1 MKRYARYVAAGVA
14 AAALAA
20 GLAACGGSNSK
31 AESTSTSSASAT
43 AAWADSL
50 CGALVT
56 WGTAVKASVPKA
68 GSGKLTVDTLK
79 QSATAI
85 ADANDTLA
93 SDIDDLGKPPTP
105 GAEKAKAAAQHLS
118 DELRSVDKEITDAA
132 SSISGPSDVLPAVS
146 KITASLSAMGNDLK
160 TAGTKFESA
169 AGDKNWQKAFSESS
183 SCQKLS
189 SSSG

>member
-1 MKRYARYVAAGVA
+1 MKRYTRYAAAGVA

-20 GLAACGGSNSK
+20 GLASCGGSSSK
-31 AESTSTSSASAT
+31 PESTSTSSASAT
-43 AAWADSL
+43 AAWADDF
-50 CGALVT
+50 CGAFLT
-56 WGTAVKASVPKA
+56 WRTSVKETVQKT
-68 GSGKLTVDTLK
+68 GSGNLTAETLK

-85 ADANDTLA
+85 ADANDELA

-118 DELRSVDKEITDAA
+118 DELRSAGKKITDAT

-146 KITASLSAMGNDLK
+146 TITASLTAMADDLK
-160 TAGTKFESA
+160 TVGGKFESA
-169 AGDKNWQKAFSESS
+169 AGDKNWQKAFSDSS

>member
-1 MKRYARYVAAGVA
+1 MKRYARYAAAGAA

-20 GLAACGGSNSK
+20 GLASCGGSSSK
-31 AESTSTSSASAT
+31 SESTSTSSASAT
-43 AAWADSL
+43 AAWADDF
-50 CGALVT
+50 CGAFVT
-56 WGTAVKASVPKA
+56 WRTAVKSNITKA
-68 GSGKLTVDTLK
+68 GSGNLTADTLK

-85 ADANDTLA
+85 ADATDELA

-105 GAEKAKAAAQHLS
+105 GAEKAKAAAQQLS
-118 DELRSVDKEITDAA
+118 DELRSAGKKITDAT

-146 KITASLSAMGNDLK
+146 TITASLTAMADDLK

-169 AGDKNWQKAFSESS
+169 AGDKNWQKAFSDSS